1 MTTRK
6 TIALTIWTFVSKVMS
21 LLFNTLSRFI
31 ISFLLRSKCLSISWL
46 HSQSAVILELRKRK
60 SITVSTCFP
69 SICHQVMGLDA
80 MILVF
85 WILNF
90 KPDFPFS
97 FFTLIKRLF
106 SSSLLSGIRV
116 VSPAYL
122 RLLFLPAI
130 SIPAYDSP
138 SLAFHMMY
146 SAYKLN
152 KQGDNIQPW
161 CTLFPVGTSL
171 LFYVWF

>member
-1 MTTRK
+1 MTARK

-31 ISFLLRSKCLSISWL
+31 ISFLLRSKCLSISLL

-60 SITVSTCFP
+60 SGTVSTFFP
-69 SICHQVMGLDA
+69 SICHQLMGLDA

-85 WILNF
+85 CILNF
-90 KPDFPFS
+90 KLDFPFS

-106 SSSLLSGIRV
+106 SSSLLSGITV
-116 VSPAYL
+116 VSPEYL

-130 SIPAYDSP
+130 LIPAYDSS
-138 SLAFHMMY
+138 SLEFHMMY
-146 SAYKLN
+146 SACKLN
-152 KQGDNIQPW
+152 KHGDNI
-161 CTLFPVGTSL
+161 
-171 LFYVWF
+171 

>member
-1 MTTRK
+1 MTARK

-31 ISFLLRSKCLSISWL
+31 ISFLLRSKCLSISLL

-60 SITVSTCFP
+60 SVTVSTFFR
-69 SICHQVMGLDA
+69 SICHQLMGLDA

-106 SSSLLSGIRV
+106 ISSSLSGITV

-130 SIPAYDSP
+130 LIPACDSS

-152 KQGDNIQPW
+152 KQNGN
-161 CTLFPVGTSL
+161 V
-171 LFYVWF
+171 

>member
-1 MTTRK
+1 MKASLLQCSAFFIAWLSHPYMTTRK
-6 TIALTIWTFVSKVMS
+6 IIALTIRTFVRKVMP
-21 LLFNTLSRFI
+21 LLFSTLSRFI
-31 ISFLLRSKCLSISWL
+31 ISFLLRSKSLSISWL
-46 HSQSAVILELRKRK
+46 PSHSTVVLETPKIK
-60 SITVSTCFP
+60 SLTVSIVSP

-106 SSSLLSGIRV
+106 SSSSFSGIRV
-116 VSPAYL
+116 VSPENL

-130 SIPAYDSP
+130 LNPAYD
-138 SLAFHMMY
+138 
-146 SAYKLN
+146 
-152 KQGDNIQPW
+152 
-161 CTLFPVGTSL
+161 
-171 LFYVWF
+171 

>member
-1 MTTRK
+1 MTARK

-31 ISFLLRSKCLSISWL
+31 ISFLLRSKCLSISLL

-60 SITVSTCFP
+60 SVTVSTFFR
-69 SICHQVMGLDA
+69 SICHQLMGLDA

-97 FFTLIKRLF
+97 FFTLIKSLF
-106 SSSLLSGIRV
+106 SSFSLSSIRV
-116 VSPAYL
+116 VSSAYL
-122 RLLFLPAI
+122 KFLIFLPAI
-130 SIPAYDSP
+130 LISACDS
-138 SLAFHMMY
+138 SEYIYFT
-146 SAYKLN
+146 
-152 KQGDNIQPW
+152 W
-161 CTLFPVGTSL
+161 CTLHRG
-171 LFYVWF
+171 

>member
-1 MTTRK
+1 MTARK

-31 ISFLLRSKCLSISWL
+31 ISFLLRSKCLSISLL
-46 HSQSAVILELRKRK
+46 HSLSAVILELRKRK
-60 SITVSTCFP
+60 SGTVSTFFP
-69 SICHQVMGLDA
+69 SICHQLMGLDA

-85 WILNF
+85 CILNF
-90 KPDFPFS
+90 KLDFPFS

-106 SSSLLSGIRV
+106 SSSLLSGITV
-116 VSPAYL
+116 VSPEYL

-130 SIPAYDSP
+130 LIPAYDSS

-152 KQGDNIQPW
+152 KQNGN
-161 CTLFPVGTSL
+161 V
-171 LFYVWF
+171 